1 MGKTQAAKSEHETEV
16 MQTLQQQIANSFLL
30 YTNYKKYHWESY
42 GPLFRDLHL
51 LFDEHAT
58 AILNTI
64 DELGERVRILGGV
77 PIADT
82 RIFAERGTVA
92 IGEGRQTMREMVEQA
107 VGNHRRVIGEHRQA
121 IDVAADAGDPGT
133 ADLFTRNIQLHEK
146 QEWFLRELLEKSDG
160 FLK

>member
-1 MGKTQAAKSEHETEV
+1 MSKSQTARVGQETDV
-16 MQTLQQQIANSFLL
+16 IQTLQQQLANAFLL

-58 AILNTI
+58 AVLNTI

-77 PIADT
+77 PIADP
-82 RIFAERGTVA
+82 RVFAERGTVA

-107 VGNHRRVIGEHRQA
+107 VDNHRRVIGEHRQA
-121 IDVAADAGDPGT
+121 VDLAADAGDPGT
-133 ADLFTRNIQLHEK
+133 ADLFTRNVQIHEK
-146 QEWFLRELLEKSDG
+146 QEWFLREVLEKSDG

>member
-1 MGKTQAAKSEHETEV
+1 MAQTKSQTESPVIQA
-16 MQTLQQQIANSFLL
+16 LQQQLANAFLL

-58 AILNTI
+58 AVLGTI

-77 PIADT
+77 PIADP
-82 RIFAERGTVA
+82 RQFGARGTVKVA
-92 IGEGRQTMREMVEQA
+92 EGKQTMREMIEQA
-107 VGNHRRVIGEHRQA
+107 VENHRRVIAEHRDA
-121 IDVAADAGDPGT
+121 VNVATEANDPGT
-133 ADLFTRNIQLHEK
+133 ADLFTRNIQIHEK
-146 QEWFLRELLEKSDG
+146 QEWFLREVLEKSDG